1 VSESIVVETSRAWLD
16 VDLDALVANARTFQ
30 ALVRAPL
37 LPMVKANAYG
47 LGAGPVAQALERVEP
62 WGYGVATVEEGEE
75 LRRIGIARPII
86 VFTPLFGPHAPR
98 YAAASLRPAIGDL
111 PALEAWIAASTEPF
125 HLEIDTGMR
134 RAGVPWNDAP
144 LLARISELASAAP
157 GWEGIFTHFHSSD
170 SDSVATRV
178 QWGLFQ
184 AVLDGLPRRPRFVH
198 AVNSGAGVADLG
210 LEADFARPGIYLYGG
225 GVEHHRP
232 LPVAALRARVVAT
245 RRIARG
251 DTVSYGATWRA
262 ERPTTIATLGIGYA
276 DGLPRAL
283 SSIGR
288 VEIGGHLCL
297 IAGRVAMDMTM
308 VDVGDAPVSPGDVA
322 TLFGGL
328 VSLDAQA
335 ATAGTIANELLTAVH
350 ARVVRRYG
358 SGPTSRRTDGSA

>member
-1 VSESIVVETSRAWLD
+1 MSESIVVETSRAWLD
-16 VDLDALVANARTFQ
+16 VDLDALVANARAFQ

-47 LGAGPVAQALERVEP
+47 LGAVAVVRALERVQP

-75 LRRIGIARPII
+75 LRPIGMTRPII

-98 YAAASLRPAIGDL
+98 YAAARLRPAIGDL
-111 PALEAWIAASTEPF
+111 PALEAWLATSTEPF

-134 RAGVPWNDAP
+134 RAGVPWNNAP
-144 LLARISELASAAP
+144 LLARVVELAAAAP

-170 SDSVATRV
+170 SDPAATQV
-178 QWGLFQ
+178 QWALFQ
-184 AVLDGLPRRPRFVH
+184 GVLDGLPRRPRFVH
-198 AVNSGAGVADLG
+198 AINSGAGVADLG
-210 LEADFARPGIYLYGG
+210 LDADFARPGIYLYGG
-225 GVEHHRP
+225 GVGPHRP
-232 LPVAALRARVVAT
+232 RPVAALRARVVAT
-245 RRIARG
+245 RRIARD

-262 ERPTTIATLGIGYA
+262 ERATTIATLGIGYG

-283 SSIGR
+283 SNVGR
-288 VEIGGHLCL
+288 VEIGGRIYS

-308 VDVGDAPVSPGDVA
+308 VDVGDAPVSSGDVA

-335 ATAGTIANELLTAVH
+335 ATAGTIANELLAVH

-358 SGPTSRRTDGSA
+358 SGPTDRRTDGTG